1 MTESAWIAH
10 GVTNEEFEKYED
22 EVERFVATLQTMIA
36 KLHDEG
42 HLDVVG
48 LAQFGRTLKEKPS
61 P

>member
-10 GVTNEEFEKYED
+10 GVTNEEFEKYEN

-42 HLDVVG
+42 HLDNAA
-48 LAQFGRTLKEKPS
+48 LAQFGKALKEKPL

>member
-10 GVTNEEFEKYED
+10 GVTNEEFEKYEN

-42 HLDVVG
+42 HLDNAALV
-48 LAQFGRTLKEKPS
+48 QFGKVLKDRPS

>member
-1 MTESAWIAH
+1 MRTASRMKSLRN
-10 GVTNEEFEKYED
+10 TKYEN
-22 EVERFVATLQTMIA
+22 EVERFVAALQTMIA

-42 HLDVVG
+42 HLDVAG